1 MRGQV
6 PVPSGRS
13 PARIIVEGQPG
24 TPQSSSGAAG
34 TLSVGPGAAPG
45 VANTNGN
52 QGAPSI
58 STPPTGNPNTTAQP
72 GTAQPSSGAPLNGIA
87 TLNAEKKLGVAEP
100 PSTKK
105 AKDDQMLDQANKSI
119 QRTQRETAT
128 TPSGVSAIR
137 K

>member
-1 MRGQV
+1 V
-6 PVPSGRS
+6 
-13 PARIIVEGQPG
+13 
-24 TPQSSSGAAG
+24 
-34 TLSVGPGAAPG
+34 APG

-52 QGAPSI
+52 QTAPSI
-58 STPPTGNPNTTAQP
+58 STPPTGNPTASAGLVAGAQGVTPNTTAQP

-100 PSTKK
+100 PSSKK

-119 QRTQRETAT
+119 QRTQRKIAT